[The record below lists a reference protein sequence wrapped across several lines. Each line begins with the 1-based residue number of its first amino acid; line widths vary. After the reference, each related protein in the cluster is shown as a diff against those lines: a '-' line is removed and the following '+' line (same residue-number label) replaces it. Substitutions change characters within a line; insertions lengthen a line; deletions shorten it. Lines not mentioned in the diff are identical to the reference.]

1 MKTPSTEDV
10 RFLLKDARATGPT
23 LVYLIYRFDNSRF
36 KYSTGQTVEPYQWN
50 ATDQRAHA
58 NQKNKALR
66 SEHETINGH
75 LDRHRAALIRV
86 VTRLQMAGAV
96 IDNTTI
102 KEHLDRE
109 LNKAAAPAYRPKRAA
124 VEVATTEPFTAY
136 IARFVAEGQG
146 GRRLNKK
153 GTHYAA
159 FTLAGYLKLRRILN
173 DFSTATGR
181 GVDYADITLD
191 FYRAYKLWLTSRGL
205 SLNYVGALLKDL
217 KVLLKQSHDDGLH
230 QNTAYLH
237 RDFKKMTENVD
248 SIYLSDTELN
258 DLFKLDLR
266 TNPRLDRT
274 RDLFLIGAYTGLRF
288 SDFSE
293 LRPENIKNGGRILSC
308 RTQKTGERVDIPIN
322 RNVTAILAK
331 YEGIPPRAVTNQQMN
346 TALKDL
352 GKLAAQTVT
361 VLAERVEST
370 RTQGGGRNT
379 RRVAKWELLTTH
391 TARRSFATN
400 AYLAGLPLTA
410 IMKMT
415 GHRSEVML
423 SRYLKVSSEQNALLY
438 LDHPHFAG
446 TITETPPTSVPSP
459 TPTKPASTRP
469 VIRRAKTLTPA

>member
-10 RFLLKDARATGPT
+10 KFLLKDARATALT
-23 LVYLIYRFDNSRF
+23 LVYLVFRFDNSRF
-36 KYSTGQTVEPYQWN
+36 KYSTGQTVEPFQWN
-50 ATDQRAHA
+50 ATDQRAYT
-58 NQKNKALR
+58 NQKNKAVR

-75 LDRHRAALIRV
+75 LDRHRAALVRV

-96 IDNTTI
+96 IDNATI

-109 LNKAAAPAYRPKRAA
+109 LNKAAPKRAT
-124 VEVATTEPFTAY
+124 VEVEQVAAESFTAY
-136 IARFVAEGQG
+136 IARFVAEGQT

-159 FTLAGYLKLRRILN
+159 FTLTGYLKLRRILN
-173 DFSTATGR
+173 DFKTETGR
-181 GVDYADITLD
+181 GIDYADITLD
-191 FYRAYKLWLTSRGL
+191 FYKAFKLWLTGRGL
-205 SLNYVGALLKDL
+205 SLNYVGSLLKDL
-217 KVLLKQSHDDGLH
+217 KVLLKQAQDDGLH
-230 QNTAYLH
+230 ENTAYMH

-248 SIYLSDTELN
+248 SIYLNDAELN
-258 DLFKLDLR
+258 ALFILDL
-266 TNPRLDRT
+266 TKNPRLDRT

-293 LRPENIKNGGRILSC
+293 LRPENIINGGRVLSC
-308 RTQKTGERVDIPIN
+308 RTHKTGERVDIPIHP
-322 RNVTAILAK
+322 NVSAILAK

-346 TALKDL
+346 VALKDL
-352 GKLAAQTVT
+352 GKLAAETIKT
-361 VLAERVEST
+361 LAARVEST

-379 RRVAKWELLTTH
+379 RRIAKWELLTTH

-400 AYLAGLPLTA
+400 AYLARIPLTA

-446 TITETPPTSVPSP
+446 T
-459 TPTKPASTRP
+459 A
-469 VIRRAKTLTPA
+469 A

>member
-10 RFLLKDARATGPT
+10 KFLLKDARATGST
-23 LVYLIYRFDNSRF
+23 LVYLVYRFNNSRF
-36 KYSTGQTVEPYQWN
+36 KYSTGQTVEPFQWN
-50 ATDQRAHA
+50 AEDQRAYS

-66 SEHETINGH
+66 LEHETINGH
-75 LDRHRAALIRV
+75 LDRYHAALIRV
-86 VTRLQMAGAV
+86 VTRLQMAGVTINNA
-96 IDNTTI
+96 TI

-109 LNKAAAPAYRPKRAA
+109 LNKAAPKRSA
-124 VEVATTEPFTAY
+124 VEVLKPAAEPFTAY
-136 IARFVAEGQG
+136 IARFVVEGQG

-173 DFSTATGR
+173 DFATEKGW

-191 FYRAYKLWLTSRGL
+191 FYKAFKLWLTGRGL

-217 KVLLKQSHDDGLH
+217 KVLLKQAHDDGLH
-230 QNTAYLH
+230 ENTAYLH

-248 SIYLSDTELN
+248 SIYLSDAELN
-258 DLFKLDLR
+258 ALSKLDLKN
-266 TNPRLDRT
+266 NPRLERT

-293 LRPENIKNGGRILSC
+293 LRPENIKNGGRVLSC

-322 RNVTAILAK
+322 PNVMAILAK
-331 YEGIPPRAVTNQQMN
+331 YESVPPRAVTNQQMN
-346 TALKDL
+346 IALKDL
-352 GKLAAQTVT
+352 GKHAAETIIDF
-361 VLAERVEST
+361 AERVEST
-370 RTQGGGRNT
+370 RTQGGDRNT

-438 LDHPHFAG
+438 LNHPHFMG
-446 TITETPPTSVPSP
+446 SV
-459 TPTKPASTRP
+459 
-469 VIRRAKTLTPA
+469 